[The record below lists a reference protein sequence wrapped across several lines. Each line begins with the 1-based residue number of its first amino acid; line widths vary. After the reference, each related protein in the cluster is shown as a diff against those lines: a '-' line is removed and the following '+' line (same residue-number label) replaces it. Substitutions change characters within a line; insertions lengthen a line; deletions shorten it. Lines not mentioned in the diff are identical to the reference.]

1 MQGRLGFRLARM
13 GVAVGRLAVQA
24 QRAVVVLAAVG
35 MVLQWSVPAFA
46 AGPVAQ
52 DAGWLAGLVKK
63 AVHGIIILTGLIMVF
78 AIAFAGFKGVLGKL
92 AGAPYAEANAIMT
105 VIGVVLMF
113 LLTIGAIPLSNAI
126 INSVMEGGPKG
137 EDIVVPEF

>member
-46 AGPVAQ
+46 AGGVAQ